1 MSKDDLL
8 KEELKRHMQLLEY
21 TFYMGE
27 EYQEDDRDKKGEVDD
42 LILGGEYLDEQ
53 EEEAAPE
60 EEPTEDPEVSP
71 FADAPDEGGEG
82 APAVDDEGAVDF
94 GDEEDITG
102 AEGEGDPFGAEED
115 VEIEDEFGD
124 ESGDTGEETIEVD
137 VSDIVDKAEATR
149 TEIEGLT
156 SKMEEL
162 MGNFDELSG
171 QVTGMDKVIDKIEN
185 LEQEIEKRNPT
196 PVERLEMRSMDSFP
210 YNVSLTDFWSG
221 KEGYEATDEEKEYT
235 LTQDDID
242 EFSET
247 DIKNSFDYNE
257 NDEDN

>member
-27 EYQEDDRDKKGEVDD
+27 EYQEDDKDKKGEVDD
-42 LILGGEYLDEQ
+42 LILGAEYIDEQ
-53 EEEAAPE
+53 EEAEPE
-60 EEPTEDPEVSP
+60 EEPTEDPGVNP
-71 FADAPDEGGEG
+71 FGDAPDEGAAG
-82 APAVDDEGAVDF
+82 DEGAVDF
-94 GDEEDITG
+94 GDEEDVTG
-102 AEGEGDPFGAEED
+102 AEEEGDPFGAEED

-196 PVERLEMRSMDSFP
+196 PVERLEMRSLDSFP
-210 YNVSLTDFWSG
+210 YNVSLTDFWSD
-221 KEGYEATDEEKEYT
+221 KEGYEAIDDEEEEYT

-247 DIKNSFDYNE
+247 DVKNSFDYNQ